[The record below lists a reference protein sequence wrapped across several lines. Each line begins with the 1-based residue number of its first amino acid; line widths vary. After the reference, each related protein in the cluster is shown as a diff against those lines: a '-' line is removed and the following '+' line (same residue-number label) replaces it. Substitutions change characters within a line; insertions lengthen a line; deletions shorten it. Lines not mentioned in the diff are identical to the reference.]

1 MAGKNRI
8 SQISN
13 LTQLRKLDVLDLHSN
28 EITEIKGLESQTE
41 LRVLNLAGNK
51 HQIIIL
57 YASFQVTEEL
67 ESKCVI

>member
-1 MAGKNRI
+1 MLSVGLRVLMAGKNRI

-51 HQIIIL
+51 YQIIIL
-57 YASFQVTEEL
+57 
-67 ESKCVI
+67 

>member
-28 EITEIKGLESQTE
+28 EIMEIKGLESQTE

-57 YASFQVTEEL
+57 YTSFQ
-67 ESKCVI
+67 IA